1 MRTQGLRLNST
12 CIQQLS
18 LVMTL
23 NYDLMK
29 IPRSG
34 ASRLSVDVWIIGE
47 ALSRFHRTDGIRT
60 AIESEIRKASDNLIK
75 VSPEYAEI
83 LQAVKDEGIQDD

>member
-1 MRTQGLRLNST
+1 
-12 CIQQLS
+12 
-18 LVMTL
+18 MTL

-47 ALSRFHRTDGIRT
+47 ALNRFHCTDNIRT

-75 VSPEYAEI
+75 ISSEYAAI
-83 LQAVKDEGIQDD
+83 LQKVKDEGIEDS